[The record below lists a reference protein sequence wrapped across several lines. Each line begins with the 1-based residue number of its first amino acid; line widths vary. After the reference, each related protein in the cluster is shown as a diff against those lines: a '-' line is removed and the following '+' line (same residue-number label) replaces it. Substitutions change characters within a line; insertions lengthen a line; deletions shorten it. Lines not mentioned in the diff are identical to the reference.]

1 MSRRAILVLI
11 FTFVSNL
18 AGAFRGGGG
27 WRGDISKGNDTSSEE
42 ELYDEYDD
50 ESEDD
55 TTGTVGYDHSLIDP
69 PRSRSPSSMY
79 NSIPRNQINRE
90 GKGGAWSGAP
100 STVTNTA
107 TAATKLAAK
116 SISMTSSLA
125 YNVLMKQ
132 PGKLAFHIIRPKH
145 VDLIDT
151 YGLWRLDQE
160 IVEGKNTRTGDPRT
174 IASVANIEF
183 IRPKQQHQQS
193 RQRSIDRDTGRSP
206 ISFSPPLVVVRLSKD
221 NNKNENNNKS
231 CDDDDTDNIS
241 VYRSPYTFA
250 CKNKILKGASLSSFQ
265 TSFVAPAF
273 LIGENQTRLYGYK
286 GTWQRKLADKS
297 VIKLVGKIFQVHR
310 QKFGKKRGEYV
321 FGKAIGTFVMRRRI
335 VFPSNDAESDEEEY
349 DSDHDQYGD
358 YGYDDDEKDDK
369 EEDFIEFDSIDDY
382 DDSQQ

>member
-1 MSRRAILVLI
+1 
-11 FTFVSNL
+11 
-18 AGAFRGGGG
+18 
-27 WRGDISKGNDTSSEE
+27 
-42 ELYDEYDD
+42 
-50 ESEDD
+50 
-55 TTGTVGYDHSLIDP
+55 
-69 PRSRSPSSMY
+69 MY
-79 NSIPRNQINRE
+79 NSIPRNQRNRE

-183 IRPKQQHQQS
+183 IRPKQQHQQP